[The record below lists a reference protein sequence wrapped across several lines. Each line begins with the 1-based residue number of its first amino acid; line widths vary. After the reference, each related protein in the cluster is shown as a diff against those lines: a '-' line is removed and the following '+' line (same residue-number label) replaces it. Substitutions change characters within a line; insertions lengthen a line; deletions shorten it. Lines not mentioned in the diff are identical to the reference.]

1 MMTKRPTELHT
12 ALIGGHARIVSAN
25 LTQTIEALDFLKRR
39 FERDRQ
45 MLTDLSHAPDSA
57 AAVGVLTAFYQ
68 RSLPD
73 YVAEA
78 ARLSSL
84 IAATAEQVGTGVQDE
99 VTALMG
105 GTPRH

>member
-1 MMTKRPTELHT
+1 MTERPTNLHQ
-12 ALIGGHARIVSAN
+12 ALIGGQARIVSAN
-25 LTQTIEALDFLKRR
+25 LTQTIEALEFLTRR

-45 MLTDLSHAPDSA
+45 MLTDLSHAPDTT

-68 RSLPD
+68 RSLSD
-73 YVAEA
+73 YMAEA

-84 IAATAEQVGTGVQDE
+84 IAATVEQIKGGQQD

-105 GTPRH
+105 GTPRR

>member
-1 MMTKRPTELHT
+1 MMTERPTNLHQ
-12 ALIGGHARIVSAN
+12 ALIGGQARIISAN
-25 LTQTIEALDFLKRR
+25 LTQTIEALEFLTRR

-45 MLTDLSHAPDSA
+45 MLTDLSHAPDTT
-57 AAVGVLTAFYQ
+57 AAVAVLTAFYQ
-68 RSLPD
+68 RSLSD

-78 ARLSSL
+78 ARLSSM
-84 IAATAEQVGTGVQDE
+84 IAATAEQISGGVQDE

>member
-1 MMTKRPTELHT
+1 MMTERPTKLHQ
-12 ALIGGHARIVSAN
+12 ALIAGHARIVSAN
-25 LTQTIEALDFLKRR
+25 LTQTIEALEFLTRR

-45 MLTDLSHAPDSA
+45 MLTDLSDAPDA
-57 AAVGVLTAFYQ
+57 AASVALLTAFYK
-68 RSLPD
+68 RSLSD

-84 IAATAEQVGTGVQDE
+84 IAATAGQISGGVQDE